1 MAKSKK
7 KSKSSKA
14 TGLSKSEKAVL
25 ARFQKSTDVFEEY
38 MSAVQELAAA
48 QDAVEM
54 AQKALHDIPR
64 EHITTIADVDPDAAE
79 LFRSFGLYDGSPA
92 PSAESPDQPMD
103 ALEVPMDALEVPMEA
118 LEEPMQAPDQPTESP
133 AQWTAPPAVEKSD
146 PQGDWIQD
154 H

>member
-103 ALEVPMDALEVPMEA
+103 ALEVPMEA